1 MARMNSKPFNDD
13 QAMQIIC
20 ALISAGR
27 IRTIG
32 TLDTTYINKEG
43 DRKGLELTID
53 MSDTESDTDTSGRDA
68 HYLRALFH
76 ELTRP
81 EDDIS

>member
-1 MARMNSKPFNDD
+1 MAHMETKPFTDD
-13 QAMQIIC
+13 QAVQIIC

-32 TLDTTYINKEG
+32 TLDTRFI
-43 DRKGLELTID
+43 
-53 MSDTESDTDTSGRDA
+53 SDDGRMGGHDFRICMTDEDFTDSDISGRDA

-81 EDDIS
+81 QE

>member
-32 TLDTTYINKEG
+32 TLDTTYLSDGKARGHDFRICMTDDED
-43 DRKGLELTID
+43 DRDI
-53 MSDTESDTDTSGRDA
+53 SGRDA

-81 EDDIS
+81 EDDIY